1 MVALS
6 LPLSCVSNLS
16 EDFPIATKKKE
27 TLEKK
32 LRWRKDD
39 DDEQRHH
46 HPNDHDEDFLF
57 HIPGLFYP
65 RSILDDEKGEKEHD
79 VEEDGSDIIILVKII
94 IVLVVSVPNKPFKE
108 SGGEV
113 YTYRFLVL
121 DNLHRDNNPA

>member
-16 EDFPIATKKKE
+16 EDFPIATKKE
-27 TLEKK
+27 TLLEK
-32 LRWRKDD
+32 LRRKKD

-65 RSILDDEKGEKEHD
+65 RSILDDEKGEKQHD
-79 VEEDGSDIIILVKII
+79 VEEDGSDIILNKII
-94 IVLVVSVPNKPFKE
+94 VILVVSMPNKPFKE

-113 YTYRFLVL
+113 YIHRFLVL
-121 DNLHRDNNPA
+121 DNLHRDNNFA

>member
-16 EDFPIATKKKE
+16 EDFPIATKKE
-27 TLEKK
+27 TLLEK
-32 LRWRKDD
+32 LRRKKD
-39 DDEQRHH
+39 DDEQRHQ

>member
-6 LPLSCVSNLS
+6 LRLFVSNLS
-16 EDFPIATKKKE
+16 EDFPIAKKE
-27 TLEKK
+27 TLEK
-32 LRWRKDD
+32 RWKKD
-39 DDEQRHH
+39 DDEQRH

-65 RSILDDEKGEKEHD
+65 RSILDEEKGEKEHD
-79 VEEDGSDIIILVKII
+79 VEEDSSDNILNKII

>member
-6 LPLSCVSNLS
+6 LRLFVSNLS
-16 EDFPIATKKKE
+16 EDFPIAKKE
-27 TLEKK
+27 TLEK
-32 LRWRKDD
+32 RWKKD
-39 DDEQRHH
+39 DDEQRH

-65 RSILDDEKGEKEHD
+65 RSILDEEKGEKEHD
-79 VEEDGSDIIILVKII
+79 VEEDSSDNILNKII

-121 DNLHRDNNPA
+121 DNLHRDNNFA

>member
-6 LPLSCVSNLS
+6 LRLFVSNLS
-16 EDFPIATKKKE
+16 EDFPIAKKE

-32 LRWRKDD
+32 RWKKD
-39 DDEQRHH
+39 DDEQRH

-65 RSILDDEKGEKEHD
+65 RSILDDEKGEEERD
-79 VEEDGSDIIILVKII
+79 VEEDGSESIILII
-94 IVLVVSVPNKPFKE
+94 FVILVVSVPNKPFKE

-113 YTYRFLVL
+113 YIHRFLVL
-121 DNLHRDNNPA
+121 DNLHRDNNCA

>member
-6 LPLSCVSNLS
+6 LRLFVSNLS
-16 EDFPIATKKKE
+16 EDFPIAKKE
-27 TLEKK
+27 TLEK
-32 LRWRKDD
+32 RWKKD
-39 DDEQRHH
+39 DDEQRH

-57 HIPGLFYP
+57 HIAGLFYP
-65 RSILDDEKGEKEHD
+65 RSILDEEKGEKEHD
-79 VEEDGSDIIILVKII
+79 VEEDSSDNILNKII

>member
-16 EDFPIATKKKE
+16 EDFPIAKKKKE
-27 TLEKK
+27 TLEK
-32 LRWRKDD
+32 LRWKKD

-121 DNLHRDNNPA
+121 DNLHRDNNCA

>member
-6 LPLSCVSNLS
+6 LRLSCVSNLS
-16 EDFPIATKKKE
+16 EDFPIATKKE
-27 TLEKK
+27 TLLEK
-32 LRWRKDD
+32 LRRKKD

-65 RSILDDEKGEKEHD
+65 RSILDDEKGEEEERD
-79 VEEDGSDIIILVKII
+79 VVEEDGSESIVLVAFV
-94 IVLVVSVPNKPFKE
+94 VLVVSVPNKPFKE

-113 YTYRFLVL
+113 YIHRFLVL
-121 DNLHRDNNPA
+121 DNLHRDNNFA